1 MVMLTLA
8 LAMPALATP
17 KRLDLKKLLA
27 QPQPKRQQFV
37 PARAG
42 WDGPEQNPR
51 AAVYFQQL
59 STPNSPQAMK
69 ATLLKVLVPDWR
81 VVLALLSV
89 ILLLRYLRT
98 MATPKESP
106 ASHPKPSTDVPRAA

>member
-1 MVMLTLA
+1 
-8 LAMPALATP
+8 
-17 KRLDLKKLLA
+17 LDLKKLLA
-27 QPQPKRQQFV
+27 EPQPKRQQFV

-42 WDGPEQNPR
+42 WDGPEQNAK

-69 ATLLKVLVPDWR
+69 ATLLNVLVPDWR

-89 ILLLRYLRT
+89 IFLLRHLRT
-98 MATPKESP
+98 RATPKERLASP
-106 ASHPKPSTDVPRAA
+106 PEPSTDVPRAA